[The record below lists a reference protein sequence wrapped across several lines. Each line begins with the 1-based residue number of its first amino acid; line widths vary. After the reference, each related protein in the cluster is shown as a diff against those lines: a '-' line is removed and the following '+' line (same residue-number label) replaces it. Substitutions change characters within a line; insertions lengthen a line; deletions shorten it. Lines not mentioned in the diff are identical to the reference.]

1 MLEIEIA
8 PQELID
14 EETLTFYTIE
24 KPITLKLEHS
34 LISISKWEAK
44 WKKPFLNTIKTV
56 NQTIDYIR
64 CMTISP
70 IIHPMFYLGLT
81 SDDVK
86 KVNAYIKDPMSA
98 TTFNDKLLNTHSNRN
113 GEFVTSELIY
123 YWMVA
128 FQIPTEYEKWHLNR
142 LMNLIKICEIKSH
155 PPKKMK
161 QSEIFKQNAEL
172 NRLRRERL
180 GTKG

>member
-1 MLEIEIA
+1 MLTLEIA
-8 PQELID
+8 PQELVD
-14 EETLTFYTIE
+14 ERDMTFHYIS
-24 KPITLKLEHS
+24 KQTLKLEHS

-44 WKKPFLNTIKTV
+44 WKKPFLNTVKSTD
-56 NQTIDYIR
+56 QTIDYIR
-64 CMTISP
+64 CMTVGPNVDP
-70 IIHPMFYLGLT
+70 IVYLGLT
-81 SDDVK
+81 TEDIK
-86 KVNAYIKDPMSA
+86 RVNAYIKDPMSA
-98 TTFNDKLLNTHSNRN
+98 TTFNDRFINKGSNRN
-113 GEFVTSELIY
+113 GELVTSELIY

-161 QSEIFKQNAEL
+161 QSEIFKQNTEL
-172 NRLRRERL
+172 NRIRREQL